1 MKPFQNNKKSIGD
14 PVVCVIMFLLI
25 IGLSLLVA
33 KLKYYYLW
41 QIVYGYLFF
50 LGWFSWTFLEY
61 MFHRFI
67 WHSKSSN
74 PNDKKVNKNDS
85 QNDTF
90 SHLYHHQHPTEI
102 RMNNV
107 TRSLL
112 VAGSIVLDFISIW
125 IYNCITILVGFVCG
139 FTTYNLTHFF
149 LHKKLVQKI
158 FPKKVRY
165 HIYHHCKYS
174 DKCFGISV
182 TWWDDLF
189 GTAPTQKNVLQSGVI
204 DFYFGEIIHKQSN
217 VLKKK
222 VIILLILLFSHFYSV
237 AQEKILQ
244 YDVTRN
250 GNVIGFLK
258 ITEKTKGNIVFLELK
273 SEVKTKQLLFSYS
286 SSVTEDVIFEDG
298 IMIYSFYYKRENGKK
313 TSVEAKKTGGY
324 FNIIDNGNVSLAHYK
339 SVRNNTLQ
347 LYCNSPGLDTEA
359 FSNHFQQFLDLKK
372 VAENRYRLTLP
383 NGNCNYY
390 HYKNGVCDQVD
401 IERTFFTIHFLL
413 RKN

>member
-25 IGLSLLVA
+25 MGLVLLVA
-33 KLKYYYLW
+33 KLKYNYQW

-61 MFHRFI
+61 MFHRFV

-74 PNDKKVNKNDS
+74 SNSNKVNKSNS

-90 SHLYHHQHPTEI
+90 NHLFHQQHPTEI
-102 RMNNV
+102 RMTNLTDN
-107 TRSLL
+107 LL
-112 VAGSIVLDFISIW
+112 VSGSILLVFISIW
-125 IYNCITILVGFVCG
+125 IHNYFTVVVGFVCG
-139 FTTYNLTHFF
+139 FTIYTFTHLLKQKSLTR
-149 LHKKLVQKI
+149 KI
-158 FPKKVRY
+158 FAKKVRFTI
-165 HIYHHCKYS
+165 HHHCYYPN
-174 DKCFGISV
+174 KCFGISI
-182 TWWDDLF
+182 TWWDYLF
-189 GTAPTQKNVLQSGVI
+189 GTFSPKKVVISTKVI
-204 DFYFGEIIHKQSN
+204 DLNFREKIHKQSN
-217 VLKKK
+217 VLNKKLSF
-222 VIILLILLFSHFYSV
+222 LLMLLFSHFYSP
-237 AQEKILQ
+237 AQERILQ

-250 GNVIGFLK
+250 GNVIGFLNVTQK
-258 ITEKTKGNIVFLELK
+258 IKGNLIFLELK
-273 SEVKTKQLLFSYS
+273 SEVKTRELLFSYS
-286 SSVTEDVIFEDG
+286 SKVTEDVVFEDG
-298 IMIYSFYYKRENGKK
+298 VMIYSFYYKKENGKE
-313 TSVEAKKTGGY
+313 TSVEAKKTDGY

-347 LYCNSPGLDTEA
+347 LYCNSPGLDTES

-390 HYKNGVCDQVD
+390 HYKDGICDQVD